1 MINSPVNLEIL
12 LHCYYSPEPL
22 PRYDAP
28 ATKEGVLYLLR
39 NDMISIEGYVKEESK
54 DIYRATA
61 KGEFY
66 IKHLMTV
73 PFPISTWSIPDG

>member
-12 LHCYYSPEPL
+12 LHCYYSPEPP
-22 PRYDAP
+22 PRYNAP
-28 ATKEGVLYLLR
+28 ATKEGVLYLL
-39 NDMISIEGYVKEESK
+39 NQDMIKITGYVAAESK
-54 DIYRATA
+54 DIYGTTE
-61 KGEFY
+61 KGEFF